1 MNATASVF
9 LGPLQNL
16 LGYFQRERQFK
27 SEKKDAAL
35 SAINNALTE
44 TLKYLERGG
53 AEKCF
58 DRMEEL
64 RLANLW
70 RDAAI
75 KVRHVSAEMATQLN
89 DKSLYW
95 ADHLEWSRD
104 EVVQRKID
112 IHSIQSGFRAL
123 LSDA

>member
-1 MNATASVF
+1 MNATASVL

-16 LGYFQRERQFK
+16 LGYFQRERQYK
-27 SEKKDAAL
+27 SDKKDAAL

-53 AEKCF
+53 AEKCL

-64 RLANLW
+64 RLSNLW
-70 RDAAI
+70 KDAAI
-75 KVRHVSAEMATQLN
+75 KARHVSEEMAMRLN

-95 ADHLEWSRD
+95 ADSLEWSRE
-104 EVVQRKID
+104 EVVRRRID
-112 IHSIQSGFRAL
+112 IQSVQSGFSAL
-123 LSDA
+123 LRDA